1 MKSCLIAAAAMLAV
15 IAQAPAFPAQR
26 VNQVGT
32 ELATPTKQLH
42 AKVNCNGA
50 SSCNVLISKCTERN
64 GNWNPQGYN
73 KQGQPIK
80 GNCTGL

>member
-1 MKSCLIAAAAMLAV
+1 MKSRIIATAAMLAV
-15 IAQAPAFPAQR
+15 FAQASAFAAPR
-26 VNQVGT
+26 VNQSGT
-32 ELATPTKQLH
+32 ELATPTKKLF
-42 AKVNCNGA
+42 AKVNCNSA
-50 SSCNVLISKCTERN
+50 SSCSVLISKCEERN